1 MSTPPIQALVS
12 SILVAVVVPGLVSA
26 QRYTARSFEAPTYRL
41 GTLPGQDLWSGQDG
55 WIFLGGATA
64 SAQVQNTQVKSGAQA
79 VTWDAAAIG
88 PAGSVGEL
96 RRNELFTFGTD
107 VMDVEFDFRL
117 DSSTNPSAAWIFISQ
132 SFPHPCS
139 ELYRWIV
146 RADGEVWMRQGTNC
160 VSTTW
165 QHTGVR
171 LARDTWLHARTT
183 VDVTNDRVELHVD
196 GALVATSNV
205 TAMSP
210 FPDHGFT
217 QVFCDQSGDDRLH
230 LDNFQVRTRARSA
243 LALSVDLETVDS
255 TARAEL
261 LFRLHANAT
270 RAGRPYVLLAS
281 LAGTSP
287 GTNLPGN
294 LVLPLNADGLT
305 VAMLAPLPTAAFQAF
320 QSRFDPNGASTARF
334 DSQVALP
341 ALAGSTM
348 HFAYLPLAPLDAVS
362 EPVVVRWQ

>member
-1 MSTPPIQALVS
+1 MNRLRTLAVTLLP
-12 SILVAVVVPGLVSA
+12 LVAALAVPLSA
-26 QRYTARSFEAPTYRL
+26 QRYTARSFEAPAYRL

-55 WIFLGGATA
+55 WILLGGATS
-64 SAQVQNTQVKSGAQA
+64 SAQVQGAVVKSGTQA

-96 RRNELFTFGTD
+96 RRNELFTFGAE

-117 DSSTNPSAAWIFISQ
+117 DSSANPSAAWIFISQ

-160 VSTTW
+160 VSTSW
-165 QHTGVR
+165 QHTGIR
-171 LARDTWLHARTT
+171 LPRDRWLHARTT
-183 VDVTNDRVELHVD
+183 VDVSGDLVELHID

-230 LDNFQVRTRARSA
+230 LDNFQVRTRARGA

-255 TARAEL
+255 AARTEL
-261 LFRLHANAT
+261 LFRLHAEVA
-270 RAGRPYVLLAS
+270 RAGRPYMLLAS

-287 GTNLPGN
+287 GTNVGSN

-305 VAMLAPLPTAAFQAF
+305 LAMLAPLPTAVFQGF
-320 QSRFDPNGASTARF
+320 QSRFDPNGAGIARF
-334 DSQVALP
+334 DSQLALP
-341 ALAGSTM
+341 ALAGTTM
-348 HFAYLPLAPLDAVS
+348 HFAYVPLAPLDAVS